1 MGKVQEI
8 ATRLSDGQIIDL
20 EDITDGSWW
29 AQAIDLTK
37 NAADFYFEVIS
48 DNGINCDNLTKF
60 LVDGTNNRNIN
71 TNYLLQDIASYNNDY
86 MKCRKY
92 INWCSP

>member
-29 AQAIDLTK
+29 AQVIDLTK
-37 NAADFYFEVIS
+37 NAADFYF
-48 DNGINCDNLTKF
+48 
-60 LVDGTNNRNIN
+60 
-71 TNYLLQDIASYNNDY
+71 
-86 MKCRKY
+86 
-92 INWCSP
+92 